1 MVFTVTLNPAVDKII
16 FLNEFVQSRT
26 ARINRMLDTLG
37 GKGTHVSID
46 LKLLGIENTALGV
59 TLGETGKRITRM
71 MEEWGVSVRF
81 LHYDAPG
88 LESRTNFEIIEEN
101 GSHCTML
108 SDRGPMLTRAMT
120 DDLVSQIR
128 ELAAPGDILMLTGD
142 ASNVEDK
149 TIYTRLAQVAHDL
162 KVRVILDASGPYLEE
177 GLKSQPYMIKPNFE
191 ELCYLAGR
199 ELTCEADVVDALES
213 LDEKGIKTVAM
224 TWSDKGAVVKSGGD
238 IWRVYPAAV
247 HAVNEAGC
255 GDAFLSAIVAGMIRG
270 EDLEH
275 TIKWAASVSGAAAE
289 SEITTG
295 FDMKRAKELMETV
308 RAVRLK

>member
-16 FLNEFVQSRT
+16 FLDEFVRSRT
-26 ARINRMLDTLG
+26 SRINKTLETLG

-59 TLGETGKRITRM
+59 TLGETGRRITRM
-71 MEEWGVSVRF
+71 MEEWGVSVHF
-81 LHYDAPG
+81 LHYDHPG
-88 LESRTNFEIIEEN
+88 LASRTNFEIIEEN
-101 GSHCTML
+101 GSYCTML

-120 DDLVSQIR
+120 DDLLSQING
-128 ELAAPGDILMLTGD
+128 LAAAGDILMLTGD
-142 ASNVEDK
+142 ASNVED
-149 TIYTRLAQVAHDL
+149 TAVYTRLAQEAQELGV
-162 KVRVILDASGPYLEE
+162 KVILDASGPYLKE
-177 GLKSQPYMIKPNFE
+177 GLKSKPYMIKPNFE

-199 ELTCEADVVDALES
+199 ELTCEADVVAALES
-213 LDEKGIKTVAM
+213 LGDAGIEVIAM
-224 TWSDKGAVVKSGGD
+224 TWSSKGAVVKSGGS

-247 HAVNEAGC
+247 RAVNEAGC

-289 SEITTG
+289 SEITAG
-295 FDMKRAKELMETV
+295 FDINRAKELMETV